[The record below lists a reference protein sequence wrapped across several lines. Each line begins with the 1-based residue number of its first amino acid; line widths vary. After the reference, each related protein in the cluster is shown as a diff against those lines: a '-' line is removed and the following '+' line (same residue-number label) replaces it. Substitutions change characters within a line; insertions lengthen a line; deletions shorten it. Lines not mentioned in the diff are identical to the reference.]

1 MKSYAF
7 FFILGL
13 FIFFS
18 CSSEHQAI
26 ETQIHLEKAM
36 GNERIVKL
44 SELASQVKYIQLE
57 TNDSSLLGDISVPF
71 YFNDYFYII
80 DAARSVCKIFDK
92 QGNYIGNL
100 GNQGRGKGEFIRLGS
115 QSLSY
120 DKETKNIFVYCDR
133 KIIEYSPTGEFI
145 NEISIP
151 DIPGSS
157 FNVYKIFRFND
168 VYVVSIGNK
177 ENNDLIYLDKAG
189 NLLGRIP
196 EHYSYTDKYREE
208 VSANNTGTG
217 QILYLPSH
225 ILLTGNEIRVFNPG
239 NDTVF
244 AINASLQKKIAYIL
258 DMGKYKVPESCTDMA
273 ERMKYIQLHV
283 LKTVETPEY
292 LFLTFMFGENAP
304 AGITPPLVRGIF
316 SKKTGELQLLKRPEP
331 DKDGL
336 LNDIDEKNTFWPAY
350 YSNDGYLIMP
360 VASANEYDNPALM
373 MVKLS

>member
-7 FFILGL
+7 CFILGL
-13 FIFFS
+13 FLCFS
-18 CSSEHQAI
+18 CASDPKNSEI
-26 ETQIHLEKAM
+26 NIHLEKAM

-44 SELASQVKYIQLE
+44 SELDPQIKYIQLE
-57 TNDSSLLGDISVPF
+57 TNDSSLVGDISVPF
-71 YFNDYFYII
+71 YFNGYFYII
-80 DAARSVCKIFDK
+80 DAVRSVCKIFDK
-92 QGNYIGNL
+92 QGKYIGNL
-100 GNQGRGKGEFIRLGS
+100 GNQGRGKGEFTRLGS

-145 NEISIP
+145 NEIGIP

-189 NLLGRIP
+189 NLPGTIP
-196 EHYSYTDKYREE
+196 EPYFHSDKYREE
-208 VSANNTGTG
+208 VSSNSGTV
-217 QILYLPSH
+217 LYLPSH
-225 ILLTGNEIRVFNPG
+225 ILLTGDEIRLFNPN
-239 NDTVF
+239 NDTVI
-244 AINASLQKKIAYIL
+244 AVSPSRKQEIAYIL
-258 DMGKYKVPESCTDMA
+258 DFGKYKVPPACTDMA
-273 ERMKYIQLHV
+273 ERMKYIQLQV
-283 LKTVETPEY
+283 LKTVETPDY
-292 LFLTFMFGENAP
+292 IFLTFMFGQNAP

-316 SKKTGELQLLKRPEP
+316 DKKRGDLQLLKRPEP
-331 DKDGL
+331 NKDGL
-336 LNDIDEKNTFWPAY
+336 LNDIDHKSTFWPAY

-373 MVKLS
+373 MVKLP